1 MWIGE
6 FSNRRKDGSQF
17 LSAAHISVLEEMD
30 KHYRVSVQQD
40 ITERKQ
46 AERELRRAKDSAEAA
61 DRIKSEFLAT
71 MSHELRTPLNV
82 ILGYVDLLLDGA
94 FGDLIDEQTVPI
106 HRIRRNASELFELI
120 AAMLELSRLEAGR
133 LPIEIQQVH
142 LPELLT
148 EIRAE
153 IQDTQERS
161 NIDFEWKIEAD
172 LPLLQ
177 TDPSKLKIV
186 LKNLLSNAIKF
197 TEQGHITIEVR
208 RDQRGVEISV
218 SDTGIGIP
226 QEALSLIFDPFRQVD
241 SSATRQY
248 KGTGLGLH
256 IVKRLLDTLSGEV
269 RVESVVGH
277 GSTFH
282 VKMPTGQPSPPSRPS
297 QSSRPAMPWGH

>member
-1 MWIGE
+1 
-6 FSNRRKDGSQF
+6 
-17 LSAAHISVLEEMD
+17 
-30 KHYRVSVQQD
+30 
-40 ITERKQ
+40 
-46 AERELRRAKDSAEAA
+46 
-61 DRIKSEFLAT
+61 
-71 MSHELRTPLNV
+71 MS
-82 ILGYVDLLLDGA
+82 
-94 FGDLIDEQTVPI
+94 
-106 HRIRRNASELFELI
+106 RRNASEPFELI
-120 AAMLELSRLEAGR
+120 AAMPELSQLEAGR

-161 NIDFEWKIEAD
+161 NIDFEGKIEAD

-177 TDPSKLKIV
+177 TDPGKLKIV

-226 QEALSLIFDPFRQVD
+226 QEALSLIVDPFRQVD

-248 KGTGLGLH
+248 RGTGLGLH
-256 IVKRLLDTLSGEV
+256 IVKHLLDTLSGEV
-269 RVESVVGH
+269 RVESVVGQ

-282 VKMPTGQPSPPSRPS
+282 VKMPTLATLPTRDALGTLGCDPTFCSASPQTSTALTGHSSDGMQQPAPSRSLQRTCLGASPHPLAV
-297 QSSRPAMPWGH
+297 QLLVWQ